1 MKTDTPRTDEIAH
14 AGLDSDTYTSRM
26 TGLAR
31 ELERENETLEIRHA
45 AVMLHTQSVV
55 DENARLRKEN
65 ARLQMELDTSER
77 ELKERG
83 VDIQELATAL
93 QIEREGKAD
102 RLDRPVLILPNVAS
116 EPSRSDSRTK

>member
-1 MKTDTPRTDEIAH
+1 MNYTGKLYGKF
-14 AGLDSDTYTSRM
+14 AGKYVPLTM
-26 TGLAR
+26 TTEDVGI
-31 ELERENETLEIRHA
+31 LERENETLEIRHA